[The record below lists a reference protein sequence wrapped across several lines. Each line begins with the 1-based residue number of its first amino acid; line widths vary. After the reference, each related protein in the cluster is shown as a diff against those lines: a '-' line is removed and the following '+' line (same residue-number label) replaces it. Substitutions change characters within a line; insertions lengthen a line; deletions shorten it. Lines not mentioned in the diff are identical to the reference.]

1 MRYARPKKHYRA
13 AEQGVRSHITKGVFI
28 PEKDKMRV
36 GVCALGATVLVFLLG
51 LLTGA
56 LINRD

>member
-13 AEQGVRSHITKGVFI
+13 AEQEVRSHITKGVFI

-36 GVCALGATVLVFLLG
+36 GVCALGATVLVFLLV

>member
-13 AEQGVRSHITKGVFI
+13 AAEEAKAHVLKGTFI
-28 PEKDKMRV
+28 SDEDKPKLAL
-36 GVCALGATVLVFLLG
+36 CALGGVFLVFLLG

-56 LINRD
+56 MANRD

>member
-13 AEQGVRSHITKGVFI
+13 AEQEVKSHMLKGTFI
-28 PEKDKMRV
+28 PEEDKVKV
-36 GVCALGATVLVFLLG
+36 GICALGLGVLVFLLG

-56 LINRD
+56 VANRD

>member
-13 AEQGVRSHITKGVFI
+13 AEQEVRSHITKGVFI